1 MPRHT
6 FVSRAK
12 GPRVIRPLEG
22 PARTLQPGQQITTEV
37 ADSHLAYLQ
46 AGRDFKITEVNDQAA
61 PPPPPPPNPIPT
73 SDLDDPTSEAWE
85 AMTDEEV
92 LAGYRAFVGGE
103 PDAGATR
110 DDLKAAIIAAFAVVN
125 APAISPD
132 FDAMTDEQLRQVVA
146 AKEGRQPHPA
156 TSRDKLLAKAK
167 GE

>member
-37 ADSHLAYLQ
+37 AESHLAYLQ
-46 AGRDFKITEVNDQAA
+46 AGRDFKISEVSDQAA
-61 PPPPPPPNPIPT
+61 PAPPAPPNPIPT

-85 AMTDEEV
+85 AMTDEDV
-92 LAGYRAFVGGE
+92 LAGFRAFVGGE
-103 PDAGATR
+103 PEEGATR
-110 DDLKAAIIAAFAVVN
+110 DAMKAAIIAAFAAVN
-125 APAISPD
+125 APSPSPN
-132 FDAMTDEQLRQVVA
+132 FDTMTDDELRQVVA
-146 AKEGRQPHPA
+146 SKEGRQPHPA
-156 TSRDKLLAKAK
+156 TSREKLLAKAK